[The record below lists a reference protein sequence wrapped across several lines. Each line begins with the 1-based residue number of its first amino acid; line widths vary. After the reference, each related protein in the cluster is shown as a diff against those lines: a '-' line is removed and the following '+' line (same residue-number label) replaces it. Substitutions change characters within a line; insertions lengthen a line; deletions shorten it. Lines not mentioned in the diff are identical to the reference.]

1 MSNEQCDKGGLYVLD
16 VESAE
21 PQVLAGIDWS
31 RVGIEIMVIEVN
43 KHTI

>member
-1 MSNEQCDKGGLYVLD
+1 MTRVDFMSLD

-31 RVGIEIMVIEVN
+31 RVDIDIMVIEVN